1 MSQRKEEADGDRPL
15 ALLHQLARDV
25 VDRRN
30 VVGIDGVTKPEA
42 VGQNR
47 GSDQNRLMR
56 ERDESPDPGRQIG
69 KNKQA
74 VNSGDPAPE
83 TQQSGIGLVAQKYRF
98 RMRSHGGPSIR
109 KTFPI
114 MSPQRKNRPMRA
126 HRTPEG

>member
-1 MSQRKEEADGDRPL
+1 MSQRKEEADSDRPL
-15 ALLHQLARDV
+15 SLLHQLARDV

-30 VVGIDGVTKPEA
+30 VVGINAVTKPEA
-42 VGQNR
+42 VSQNG

-56 ERDESPDPGRQIG
+56 ERDERPGPGRQIA
-69 KNKQA
+69 KNQQA
-74 VNSGDPAPE
+74 VNCGDPAPE
-83 TQQSGIGLVAQKYRF
+83 AKQSGIRLVAQKYRF